1 MPLLMTDTGT
11 ETNQTFYFM
20 FLFIAY
26 ILSVYLCLVYDWSTV
41 L

>member
-11 ETNQTFYFM
+11 GTNQTFYFM

-26 ILSVYLCLVYDWSTV
+26 KHSVYLSGL
-41 L
+41 